1 MIIEDHKVIFIHIPK
16 NAGTAVEKYFGVH
29 NLDTLYSNNERALK
43 HNTIYEIKSKFSKKY
58 KSYKKFA
65 IVRNPYE
72 RMVSWYF
79 HLKEEAEREVE
90 FFNTTLEKAFPFG
103 FIKWL
108 EDPFKTQFTRW
119 KLPNNK
125 FVQTDK
131 LLRNPQYTWI
141 DETVTVLKYEN
152 LNEEINEF
160 FGEEIDLP
168 IINKSTHMSYLNY
181 YNKHAFDIVYER
193 YKEDFEKF
201 NYERIEQI

>member
-1 MIIEDHKVIFIHIPK
+1 MIITEYKTIFIHIPK
-16 NAGTAVEKYFGVH
+16 NAGTAVEKYFGIH
-29 NLDTLYSNNERALK
+29 NLDTLYPNDERALK
-43 HNTIYEIKSKFSKKY
+43 HDTIYEIKSKFPNKY

-108 EDPFKTQFTRW
+108 EDPFKTQFTKW

-125 FVQTDK
+125 FVQVDK
-131 LLRNPQYTWI
+131 LLKDTQCAWV
-141 DETVTVLKYEN
+141 DKTVTILKYEN
-152 LNEEINEF
+152 LKKELNEF
-160 FGEEIDLP
+160 FGEKIDLP
-168 IINKSTHMSYLNY
+168 ITNKTTHKHYLNY
-181 YNKHAFDIVYER
+181 YNKNTLDIVYER
-193 YKEDFEKF
+193 YKEDFDKF
-201 NYERIEQI
+201 DYKKL

>member
-1 MIIEDHKVIFIHIPK
+1 MIITEYKTIFIHIPK
-16 NAGTAVEKYFGVH
+16 NAGTAVEKYFGIH
-29 NLDTLYSNNERALK
+29 NLDTLYPNDERALN
-43 HNTIYEIKSKFSKKY
+43 HDTIYEIKSKFPNKY

-108 EDPFKTQFTRW
+108 EDPFKTQFTKW

-125 FVQTDK
+125 FVQVDK
-131 LLRNPQYTWI
+131 LLKDTQCAWV
-141 DETVTVLKYEN
+141 DKTVTILKYEN
-152 LNEEINEF
+152 LKKELNEF
-160 FGEEIDLP
+160 FGEKIDLP
-168 IINKSTHMSYLNY
+168 ITNKTTHKHYLNY
-181 YNKHAFDIVYER
+181 YNKNTLDIVYER
-193 YKEDFEKF
+193 YKEDFDKF
-201 NYERIEQI
+201 DYKKL

>member
-1 MIIEDHKVIFIHIPK
+1 MIITEYKTIFIHIPK
-16 NAGTAVEKYFGVH
+16 NAGTAVEKYFGIH
-29 NLDTLYSNNERALK
+29 NLDTLYPNDERALK
-43 HNTIYEIKSKFSKKY
+43 HDTIYEIKSKFPNKY

-108 EDPFKTQFTRW
+108 EDPFKTQFTKW

-125 FVQTDK
+125 FVQVDK
-131 LLRNPQYTWI
+131 LLKDTQCAWV
-141 DETVTVLKYEN
+141 DKTVTILKYEN
-152 LNEEINEF
+152 LKKELNEF
-160 FGEEIDLP
+160 FGEKIDLP
-168 IINKSTHMSYLNY
+168 ITNNTTHKHYLNY
-181 YNKHAFDIVYER
+181 
-193 YKEDFEKF
+193 
-201 NYERIEQI
+201 